1 MAPEMNQPIVARLL
15 GSLRRRFAAEGAADC
30 RGGRFVAVIDCI
42 VNQNVRDRGAARFS
56 AMNFPLLALCHETG
70 VGVWQMPCPE
80 IAALGFRRE
89 RPPGMTI
96 RQALESDAARQACS
110 ELAASVAERLQQQIG
125 EGFELLAVLGGNA
138 ASPGCAVHDAGEALA
153 PESGIFMMAL
163 QGELRRRGIEVP
175 FHAMRDASPELLDE
189 DIAHFRQLLLAAKV
203 GERVG

>member
-1 MAPEMNQPIVARLL
+1 MNQPIVARLL
-15 GSLRRRFAAEGAADC
+15 GSLRRRFAADC

-70 VGVWQMPCPE
+70 VAVWQMTCPE

-189 DIAHFRQLLLAAKV
+189 DIAHFRQLLLAAMV